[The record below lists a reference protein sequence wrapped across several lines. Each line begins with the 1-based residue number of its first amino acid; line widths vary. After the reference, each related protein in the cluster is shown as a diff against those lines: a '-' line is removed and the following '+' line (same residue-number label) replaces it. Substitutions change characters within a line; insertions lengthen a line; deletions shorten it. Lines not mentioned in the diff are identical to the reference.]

1 MFVYFRSMRT
11 KDDTKQA
18 ALFEATVKLVNEI
31 GFAASSVSKIAIEAS
46 VSPATLYVYYQ
57 NKEDLLVSTYINI
70 KLDMSRALLENFDP
84 EQPIRDSF
92 QKVWHNMFTYI
103 SDNSRYFQYAEQ
115 FANSP
120 YSLQVNKG
128 NIEKYFEPLI
138 LLLQKGIEQKII
150 KNAGFDILK
159 AFIFYPVM
167 MLSNPNHCQDFE
179 ASPENI
185 ETAFTLAWD
194 AIKL

>member
-1 MFVYFRSMRT
+1 MRT
-11 KDDTKQA
+11 KDDEKRT
-18 ALFEATVKLVNEI
+18 ALFEATVKLVNAI
-31 GFAASSVSKIAIEAS
+31 GFAASSVSKIAREAG

-57 NKEDLLVSTYINI
+57 NKEHLLVSTYIDI
-70 KLDMSRALLENFDP
+70 KQDMSRALLEGFDP
-84 EQPIRDSF
+84 DRPIRDSF
-92 QKVWHNMFTYI
+92 QKVWFNMFAYT
-103 SDNSRYFQYAEQ
+103 SDNSKYFQYAEQ

-120 YSLQVNKG
+120 YSLQVNKDD
-128 NIEKYFEPLI
+128 IEKYFEPLI
-138 LLLQKGIEQKII
+138 LVLQKGIEQKII

-179 ASPENI
+179 ASPGNI
-185 ETAFTLAWD
+185 KTAFTLAWD